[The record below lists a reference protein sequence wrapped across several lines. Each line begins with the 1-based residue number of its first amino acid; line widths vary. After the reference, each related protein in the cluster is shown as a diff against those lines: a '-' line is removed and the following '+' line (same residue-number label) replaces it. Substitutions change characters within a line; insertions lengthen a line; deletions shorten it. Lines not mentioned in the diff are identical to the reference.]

1 MGYSDNVKNTAGASG
16 GQMLVRVADSAGQ
29 GGVIGG
35 NEVQFFVRSGSTQT
49 FVGSPGFGTSGI
61 AANSSW

>member
-1 MGYSDNVKNTAGASG
+1 MGYADYTQGTGSG
-16 GQMLVRVADSAGQ
+16 GIMLIRVADAAGQ
-29 GGVIGG
+29 GGVING
-35 NEVQFFVRSGSTQT
+35 NDIQFFLRTTNSST